1 MKAFAGLYTELDS
14 ATSTQRKLA
23 ALGRYFANAQPADAA
38 WATYFLAGGKP
49 RQSVKS
55 TALRLAAA
63 DAASIPE
70 WLFQEC
76 YDAVGDLAET
86 IALLLPDVDAS
97 ADIPL
102 AECMQT
108 LILPLRQLSLDEQRA
123 GLRSAWSRLDTASRF
138 VFNKLITGSF
148 RVGVSRLL
156 VTQAL
161 AKLSGLDANII
172 AQRLMGYLTSNAQP
186 SADDWL
192 KLVGSHTGL
201 EPDAQPYPFF
211 LAQALQGAPQETLGE
226 AVDWLAEW
234 KWDGMR
240 GQLVK
245 RGGSAQLWSRGDE
258 LISERFPEL
267 MDMARALPDGCV
279 LDGEVIAWQHGVTSH
294 DAIGNMGDGVPLP
307 FGKLQTRMA
316 RKRLSAKLLAEV
328 PIVFIA
334 YDLLEYQGTDLRNES
349 MATRRKLLMSL
360 LHAIN
365 EPRLKLSPAI
375 EVHSWEQ
382 LAQVRSEAR
391 ERGAEGLMLKR
402 LDSAYGVGRTK
413 RQTRGEWWKW
423 KLDPMSVDAVLVYA
437 QRGHGRRASLY
448 TDYSFAVWD
457 DSEAERK
464 LVPFAKAYSGLTD
477 AEIREVDAFVR
488 RNTIEKF
495 GPVRT
500 VKAQLVMEIGFEGI
514 QVSKRHKSGVAVRF
528 PRILRVRHDKP
539 MEEADTLS
547 SLKALAGVV

>member
-1 MKAFAGLYTELDS
+1 MKAFAALYVELDS

-23 ALGRYFANAQPADAA
+23 ALGRYFAQAEPADAA
-38 WATYFLAGGKP
+38 WATYFLSGGKP

-55 TALRLAAA
+55 SALRFAAA
-63 DAASIPE
+63 EAAAIPE
-70 WLFQEC
+70 WLFAEC

-86 IALLLPDVDAS
+86 IALLLPDVNTAT
-97 ADIPL
+97 DIAL
-102 AECMQT
+102 SECMHT
-108 LILPLRQLSLDEQRA
+108 LILPLRQLSLEQQMA
-123 GLRSAWSRLDTASRF
+123 GLRMAWSHLDTASRF
-138 VFNKLITGSF
+138 VFNKLITGGL

-161 AKLSGLDANII
+161 AKLSGMDANVI
-172 AQRLMGYLTSNAQP
+172 AQRLMGYLASRAQP
-186 SADDWL
+186 AAADWL
-192 KLVGSHTGL
+192 KLIATDANG

-211 LAQALQGAPQETLGE
+211 LAQSLQNAPEHSLGE
-226 AVDWLAEW
+226 ASDWLAEW

-245 RGGSAQLWSRGDE
+245 RGGAVQLWSRGDE

-267 MDMARALPDGCV
+267 MEMAAALPDGCV
-279 LDGEVIAWQHGVTSH
+279 LDGEVIGWQHDTEG
-294 DAIGNMGDGVPLP
+294 GNPLP

-316 RKRLSAKLLAEV
+316 RKKVGAKLLTEV

-334 YDLLEYQGTDLRNES
+334 YDLLEYQGTDVRSEPMS
-349 MATRRKLLMSL
+349 TRRTLLMSL
-360 LHAIN
+360 LHAVD

-375 EVHSWEQ
+375 AVTSWEQ
-382 LAQVRSEAR
+382 LAEAR
-391 ERGAEGLMLKR
+391 VEARQRGAEGLMLKR

-457 DSEAERK
+457 SPPTNADGGTAERK

-477 AEIREVDAFVR
+477 AEIREVDAFIR
-488 RNTIEKF
+488 RNTLEKF
-495 GPVRT
+495 
-500 VKAQLVMEIGFEGI
+500 
-514 QVSKRHKSGVAVRF
+514 
-528 PRILRVRHDKP
+528 
-539 MEEADTLS
+539 
-547 SLKALAGVV
+547 